1 MKYIKK
7 VVIILWIVLTLFT
20 MPNVCYGSSLTQVLN
35 ESNQLTVQNKTQGTL
50 SNNIKEAMVDNLE
63 LMQQEMVSIQ
73 EEINRIQEQ
82 LTAKREKGQRI
93 VSATYEIASP
103 GADLCAAWVSLCYQ
117 RAGLGYPSGDADD
130 MYWNFCHSSNRD
142 ELVSGMIIAVPSHT
156 QSGYAGLRYGHVGI
170 IIERDG
176 QWYVRDNIGY
186 VNECSLDEW
195 IAFYGT
201 TYTPQWGFAGNI

>member
-7 VVIILWIVLTLFT
+7 VMIILWTVLTLFI

-35 ESNQLTVQNKTQGTL
+35 ESNKLTVQDKTQGTL
-50 SNNIKEAMVDNLE
+50 SNSIKEATVDNLE
-63 LMQQEMVSIQ
+63 LMQQKIVSIQ

-82 LTAKREKGQRI
+82 LAAKREKGQRI
-93 VSATYEIASP
+93 VSATYEVASP
-103 GADLCAAWVSLCYQ
+103 GANLCAAWVSLCYQ

-130 MYWNFCHSSNRD
+130 MYWNFCHSSNKND
-142 ELVSGMIIAVPSHT
+142 IMSGMIIAVPSHT
-156 QSGYAGLRYGHVGI
+156 RTDYMGIVYGHVGI
-170 IIERDG
+170 IIEQNG

-186 VNECSLDEW
+186 ISEQPLDEW